1 MSDIADRD
9 GQIVPLAVGG
19 LSPHAEFTGEGFGI
33 DARTLGGIQRLGVE
47 AVGAYV
53 GAAHEGGAD
62 GDGCLAFRTDES
74 RVGGIEGAG
83 DADALT
89 VVPAHEAA
97 AVYGIV
103 RGEQAT
109 VVDAVRDVQ
118 RTCGHTHD
126 AAVAAVAAS
135 AAVDDGAHLAVGDG
149 RRAAGRTHQTCGAH
163 PVGIDVAGH
172 LQVADGGTV
181 DVAERGAELLAVGC

>member
-1 MSDIADRD
+1 M
-9 GQIVPLAVGG
+9 
-19 LSPHAEFTGEGFGI
+19 
-33 DARTLGGIQRLGVE
+33 
-47 AVGAYV
+47 
-53 GAAHEGGAD
+53 
-62 GDGCLAFRTDES
+62 
-74 RVGGIEGAG
+74 
-83 DADALT
+83 
-89 VVPAHEAA
+89 PAHEAA
-97 AVYGIV
+97 AVHGIV

-118 RTCGHTHD
+118 RTCGHAHD

-149 RRAAGRTHQTCGAH
+149 RRAGGRTHQSGGAH
-163 PVGIDVAGH
+163 PVGIDFAGH